1 MQANQQHGSL
11 IYQFRKDFLTVVK
24 HTFDLLTEEE
34 TRQFARA
41 PFKLGQAIALI
52 FRSGCNEYDGEA
64 LRILGDLIVQS
75 DDFCTMVVSQRAA
88 EFQLMAKLQLTIA
101 EKPRNEV
108 VAAIWVISNIVLNS
122 AEDREEVIKSGILA
136 NIAMAC
142 RSDKKEVK
150 KEAIWCFGNL
160 ILDMCN

>member
-1 MQANQQHGSL
+1 M
-11 IYQFRKDFLTVVK
+11 
-24 HTFDLLTEEE
+24 
-34 TRQFARA
+34 
-41 PFKLGQAIALI
+41 
-52 FRSGCNEYDGEA
+52 
-64 LRILGDLIVQS
+64 GDLICQS
-75 DDFCTMVVSQRAA
+75 DDFCTLVVSQRAA

-122 AEDREEVIKSGILA
+122 PEDREVVIKSGILA

-142 RSDKKEVK
+142 RSGKKEVK

-160 ILDMCN
+160 IMQMYDQSEVHKIRELVRNYELETSLLESLRCDFRSPES